1 MGYGK
6 LLARFVR
13 VNWSWKRRTSSASE
27 PLLPSIIALATGF
40 LPLTDAPTPGGE
52 WQPFGLPIPWKEYE
66 RGCRHILEHSSTDS
80 SKLTIPTAKAL
91 SLNLQRNSP
100 MSSQTTDAPPDVKKL
115 LGPNEHVELYIN
127 QKIYHPTI
135 KVDSVVLTNERIILR
150 HPYDLGLKKDYTDYS
165 YTDIANVVMDKG
177 LLRSSIQCVLR
188 FKGEALHLKDLQN
201 DQAATAYGIIRENL
215 VRYQNPMGA
224 GYAGVPPIGVTAI
237 EQNMAGQGLICKKCG
252 VRNAASSTKCS
263 ACGSPL

>member
-1 MGYGK
+1 
-6 LLARFVR
+6 
-13 VNWSWKRRTSSASE
+13 
-27 PLLPSIIALATGF
+27 
-40 LPLTDAPTPGGE
+40 
-52 WQPFGLPIPWKEYE
+52 
-66 RGCRHILEHSSTDS
+66 
-80 SKLTIPTAKAL
+80 
-91 SLNLQRNSP
+91 
-100 MSSQTTDAPPDVKKL
+100 MSSQTTEAPPDVKKL

-150 HPYDLGLKKDYTDYS
+150 HPYDLGLKKDYIDYS

-237 EQNMAGQGLICKKCG
+237 EQNIVGQGLICKKCG
-252 VRNAASSTKCS
+252 VKNAAGSKTCS